1 MAAVDIWRL
10 DRSNRA
16 KQKLFFSRFCQVSWN
31 KLDTFAVVL
40 LGLNL
45 LYFFLIDG
53 SIAIG
58 FDPSVASERCVDSKN
73 VFAIS
78 LLIR

>member
-1 MAAVDIWRL
+1 M
-10 DRSNRA
+10 
-16 KQKLFFSRFCQVSWN
+16 
-31 KLDTFAVVL
+31 VL